1 MTELRQNSLLKSFLK
16 TLPIFLLYLA
26 VFNEF
31 DANYMN
37 LKYLSFNFAYI
48 LIFFWT
54 LKKID
59 YFGYGLIFIA
69 GVINDVVT
77 GMPLGLSSFCYM
89 LLCAASSYLRS
100 ITIKPNF
107 IKDWFFFLVT
117 ISTVNSIYFMILS
130 LIFLIEI
137 DYVFLLIN
145 NFFTFLLFFFFYF
158 IFNFYFEKFM
168 ERSDV

>member
-1 MTELRQNSLLKSFLK
+1 MTELRQNSILRSFLK
-16 TLPIFLLYLA
+16 ILPIFLLYLA

-59 YFGYGLIFIA
+59 YFGYGLIFFA

-100 ITIKPNF
+100 ITIKPNL
-107 IKDWFFFLVT
+107 IK
-117 ISTVNSIYFMILS
+117 SIYSKSID
-130 LIFLIEI
+130 EI
-137 DYVFLLIN
+137 TSDL
-145 NFFTFLLFFFFYF
+145 
-158 IFNFYFEKFM
+158 EKII
-168 ERSDV
+168 D

>member
-100 ITIKPNF
+100 ITIKPNL
-107 IKDWFFFLVT
+107 IKFNTLC
-117 ISTVNSIYFMILS
+117 
-130 LIFLIEI
+130 
-137 DYVFLLIN
+137 LLEY
-145 NFFTFLLFFFFYF
+145 L
-158 IFNFYFEKFM
+158 
-168 ERSDV
+168 

>member
-1 MTELRQNSLLKSFLK
+1 MTELKQNSLLKSFLK
-16 TLPIFLLYLA
+16 ILPIFLLYLA

-100 ITIKPNF
+100 ITIKPNL

-168 ERSDV
+168 ARSDV

>member
-59 YFGYGLIFIA
+59 HFGYGLIFIA
-69 GVINDVVT
+69 GIINDVVT
-77 GMPLGLSSFCYM
+77 GVPIGLSSFLYM
-89 LLCAASSYLRS
+89 LICASTSYLRS
-100 ITIKPNF
+100 ITLRPNI
-107 IKDWFFFLVT
+107 IKDWFFFLLI
-117 ISTVNSIYFMILS
+117 ISLVNSIYYMVLS
-130 LIFLIEI
+130 YIFIADLNYKFLLVNNFSTFLIF
-137 DYVFLLIN
+137 FL
-145 NFFTFLLFFFFYF
+145 FHY
-158 IFNFYFEKFM
+158 IFNFYHDKFIGK
-168 ERSDV
+168 SDV